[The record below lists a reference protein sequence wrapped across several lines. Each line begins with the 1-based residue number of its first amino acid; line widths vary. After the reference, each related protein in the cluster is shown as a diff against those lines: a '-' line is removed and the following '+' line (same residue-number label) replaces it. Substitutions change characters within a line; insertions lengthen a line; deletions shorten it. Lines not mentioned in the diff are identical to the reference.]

1 MGKVDENKKQKREA
15 LLNTAYELFTT
26 KGTNATAISDIVRQA
41 GVAKGTFY
49 LYFKDKYDIRNWL
62 ISHRSH
68 QILKDAYLAMEQ
80 TPLQKLEDQLVFI
93 CNHVLDY
100 LATHQDLLG
109 LIARNL
115 SWGILKRQLTRPEPD
130 DDFAFTQVLMEL
142 IAANGVGRA
151 DAEIMLYLIVDLVGS
166 SCYSA
171 ILYAD
176 PCTLEALKPHLFSAV
191 RHIVRQ
197 FTAPAAK

>member
-1 MGKVDENKKQKREA
+1 MSKVEENKRLKRNAMLDAAQK
-15 LLNTAYELFTT
+15 LFTD
-26 KGTNATAISDIVRQA
+26 KGLAKTSVSDIVENS

-100 LATHQDLLG
+100 LSTHQDLLG

-130 DDFAFTQVLMEL
+130 DDFEFTQVLMEL

-151 DAEIMLYLIVDLVGS
+151 EAEIMLYLIVDLVGS

-197 FTAPAAK
+197 FTTPAAK

>member
-1 MGKVDENKKQKREA
+1 MSKVEENKRLKRNAMLDAAQK
-15 LLNTAYELFTT
+15 LFTD
-26 KGTNATAISDIVRQA
+26 KGLAKTSVSDIVENS

-100 LATHQDLLG
+100 
-109 LIARNL
+109 
-115 SWGILKRQLTRPEPD
+115 RPESQLGHP
-130 DDFAFTQVLMEL
+130 Q
-142 IAANGVGRA
+142 AA
-151 DAEIMLYLIVDLVGS
+151 
-166 SCYSA
+166 
-171 ILYAD
+171 AD
-176 PCTLEALKPHLFSAV
+176 PAGAG
-191 RHIVRQ
+191 
-197 FTAPAAK
+197 

>member
-1 MGKVDENKKQKREA
+1 
-15 LLNTAYELFTT
+15 
-26 KGTNATAISDIVRQA
+26 
-41 GVAKGTFY
+41 
-49 LYFKDKYDIRNWL
+49 
-62 ISHRSH
+62 
-68 QILKDAYLAMEQ
+68 
-80 TPLQKLEDQLVFI
+80 
-93 CNHVLDY
+93 
-100 LATHQDLLG
+100 
-109 LIARNL
+109 
-115 SWGILKRQLTRPEPD
+115 
-130 DDFAFTQVLMEL
+130 MEL

-197 FTAPAAK
+197 FTTPAAK

>member
-1 MGKVDENKKQKREA
+1 MSKVEENKRLKRNAMLDAAQK
-15 LLNTAYELFTT
+15 LFTD
-26 KGTNATAISDIVRQA
+26 KGLAKTSVSDIVENS

-80 TPLQKLEDQLVFI
+80 TLLQKLEDQLVFI
-93 CNHVLDY
+93 CNHV
-100 LATHQDLLG
+100 LG

-130 DDFAFTQVLMEL
+130 DDFEFTQVLMEL

-151 DAEIMLYLIVDLVGS
+151 EAEIMLYLIVDLVGS

-197 FTAPAAK
+197 FTTPAAK